1 MTISGLFGEDIVGL
15 CACTQD
21 SFVFNGSVLKHRVSL
36 FEMFG
41 YSMAEWFTGYALLIF
56 YSCIQ
61 STDRVQLAKFSK
73 QILREDI
80 PAKQYIS
87 EFTDWE
93 KAFHSILDLP
103 YGEKKKLIIIDEYP
117 YMCKGNPS
125 ILSILQNLWGY
136 RTERQ

>member
-21 SFVFNGSVLKHRVSL
+21 
-36 FEMFG
+36 
-41 YSMAEWFTGYALLIF
+41 
-56 YSCIQ
+56 
-61 STDRVQLAKFSK
+61 
-73 QILREDI
+73 I

-93 KAFHSILDLP
+93 KAFRAILDLP
-103 YGEKKKLIIIDEYP
+103 YGEKKKLIVIDEYP

-136 RTERQ
+136 RFERQ